1 MRSACWNAGL
11 TDGIPSDP
19 GSVGQKKTVPKRQQI
34 MQIKDSPS
42 LRQLVN
48 VLPAKQVSGDLD
60 LKIKKIEYDSRR
72 IKPGDLFVAMS
83 GFSEDGY
90 HYIHSAVERGAVAVV
105 AEKEG
110 DCRSRAKVLVPDARE
125 ALALLS
131 SRFYGYPSRKLTLVG
146 ITGTNGKTTI
156 SYLTRSIL
164 QAADNKVGL
173 IGTIAYWLNQE
184 KIASKNTT
192 PESLDL
198 QRMFY
203 HMLRQKIS
211 AAVMEVSSH
220 ALALHRVDGTEF
232 DVAVFTN
239 LNHEH
244 LDFHKTMDAYRSAK
258 GLLFKKLKGK
268 DSCAVINMDD
278 PSWRYFSQLVQTRC
292 LTYSLNDPNAD
303 FFTTNF
309 ICTAEKS
316 IIDVST
322 PSGELKLE
330 FKLIGESN
338 IYNAL
343 AGVAAGFALGVDPQ
357 TVKCGLEAVP
367 GVPGRMERIQAGQDF
382 NIWIDYAHTP
392 HAFERLLKTAR
403 RLTKGRLLLLFGC
416 GGDRDQ
422 GKRPL
427 MGKVA
432 ADLADIVFLTEDN
445 PRSED
450 PQAIVQQ
457 IMYGMED
464 KSKARVIIDR
474 KEGIREALETAKE
487 GDTLILAGKGHE
499 EYQVIGHDKVRFSD
513 RETLL
518 ELLPGPAV
526 PGVEAIEDDSRA
538 GHGCGP

>member
-1 MRSACWNAGL
+1 
-11 TDGIPSDP
+11 
-19 GSVGQKKTVPKRQQI
+19 
-34 MQIKDSPS
+34 MQIKNPAS
-42 LRQLVN
+42 LRKLVS
-48 VLPAKQVSGDLD
+48 VLPSKRVSGDLD
-60 LKIKKIEYDSRR
+60 LKIKKIEYDSRQ
-72 IKPGDLFVAMS
+72 IKPGDLFVAVS
-83 GFSEDGY
+83 GFSDDG
-90 HYIHSAVERGAVAVV
+90 HQYIHSAVKNGAVAVM
-105 AEKEG
+105 AEKDG
-110 DCRSRAKVLVPDARE
+110 DYKSRAKVLVPDARE
-125 ALALLS
+125 ALALVS
-131 SRFYGYPSRKLTLVG
+131 SRFYGHPSKKLTLVG

-164 QAADNKVGL
+164 QAAGDKVGL
-173 IGTIAYWLNQE
+173 IGTIAYWLDDQ
-184 KIASKNTT
+184 KISSNNTT

-203 HMLRQKIS
+203 DMLQQKIS

-239 LNHEH
+239 LNQEH

-258 GLLFKKLKGK
+258 GLLFHKLKEK
-268 DSCAVINMDD
+268 NSCAVINMDD
-278 PSWRYFSQLVQTRC
+278 PSWRYFAQSVQTRC
-292 LTYSLNDPNAD
+292 ITYSLNDPNAD

-343 AGVAAGFALGVDPQ
+343 ASVAAGFALGVDPQ

-367 GVPGRMERIQAGQDF
+367 GVPGRMERVQAGQDF
-382 NIWIDYAHTP
+382 SIWIDYAHTP

-403 RLTKGRLLLLFGC
+403 KLTKGRLLFLFGC

-432 ADLADIVFLTEDN
+432 AELADIVFLTEDN

-464 KSKARVIIDR
+464 KSKVQVIIDR
-474 KEGIREALETAKE
+474 KEGIRKALETAKE

-499 EYQVIGHDKVRFSD
+499 DYQVIGHDKVHFSD

-518 ELLPGPAV
+518 ELLSGPAV
-526 PGVEAIEDDSRA
+526 PGVEAMEKDARPGD
-538 GHGCGP
+538 GCRL

>member
-1 MRSACWNAGL
+1 
-11 TDGIPSDP
+11 
-19 GSVGQKKTVPKRQQI
+19 
-34 MQIKDSPS
+34 
-42 LRQLVN
+42 
-48 VLPAKQVSGDLD
+48 
-60 LKIKKIEYDSRR
+60 
-72 IKPGDLFVAMS
+72 
-83 GFSEDGY
+83 
-90 HYIHSAVERGAVAVV
+90 
-105 AEKEG
+105 
-110 DCRSRAKVLVPDARE
+110 
-125 ALALLS
+125 
-131 SRFYGYPSRKLTLVG
+131 
-146 ITGTNGKTTI
+146 
-156 SYLTRSIL
+156 
-164 QAADNKVGL
+164 
-173 IGTIAYWLNQE
+173 LNQ
-184 KIASKNTT
+184 
-192 PESLDL
+192 
-198 QRMFY
+198 
-203 HMLRQKIS
+203 
-211 AAVMEVSSH
+211 
-220 ALALHRVDGTEF
+220 
-232 DVAVFTN
+232 
-239 LNHEH
+239 EH
-244 LDFHKTMDAYRSAK
+244 LDFHKTMDAYRSTK
-258 GLLFKKLKGK
+258 GLLFQKLKEK
-268 DSCAVINMDD
+268 NSCAVINMDD
-278 PSWRYFSQLVQTRC
+278 PSWRYFAQLVQTRC

-343 AGVAAGFALGVDPQ
+343 ATVAAGFALGVDPQ

-382 NIWIDYAHTP
+382 SIWIDYAHTP

-403 RLTKGRLLLLFGC
+403 KLTKGRLLFLFGC

-432 ADLADIVFLTEDN
+432 AELADIVFLTEDN

-464 KSKARVIIDR
+464 KSRVQVAIDR
-474 KEGIREALETAKE
+474 KEGIRKALETAKE

-499 EYQVIGHDKVRFSD
+499 DYQVIGHDKVHFSD

-526 PGVEAIEDDSRA
+526 PDMEALEKDARPGNS
-538 GHGCGP
+538 CSP

>member
-1 MRSACWNAGL
+1 ME
-11 TDGIPSDP
+11 
-19 GSVGQKKTVPKRQQI
+19 
-34 MQIKDSPS
+34 IKNPPS
-42 LRQLVN
+42 LKKLLS
-48 VLPAKQVSGDLD
+48 VLPSKQASGDLD
-60 LKIKKIEYDSRR
+60 LRIKKIEYDSRL
-72 IKPGDLFVAMS
+72 IKLGDLFVAMS
-83 GFSEDGY
+83 GFSDDGH
-90 HYIHSAVERGAVAVV
+90 HYIHSAVKSGAVAVV
-105 AEKEG
+105 AERDG
-110 DCRSRAKVLVPDARE
+110 DHRSRAKVLVPDARE

-131 SRFYGYPSRKLTLVG
+131 SRFYGHPSRKLTLVG

-156 SYLTRSIL
+156 SYLVRSIL
-164 QAADNKVGL
+164 QAAGSKVGL
-173 IGTIAYWLNQE
+173 IGTIAYWMDDR
-184 KIASKNTT
+184 KTDSRNTT

-203 HMLRQKIS
+203 SMLRQKIS

-244 LDFHKTMDAYRSAK
+244 LDFHQNMDAYRNAK
-258 GLLFKKLKGK
+258 GLLFKKLKEKG
-268 DSCAVINMDD
+268 SCAVINMDD
-278 PSWRYFSQLVQTRC
+278 ASWRYFSRQVQTRC

-343 AGVAAGFALGVDPQ
+343 AGVATGFALGVDPR
-357 TVKCGLEAVP
+357 TVKSGLEAVS
-367 GVPGRMERIQAGQDF
+367 GVPGRMERVQAGQDF
-382 NIWIDYAHTP
+382 NVWIDYAHTP

-403 RLTKGRLLLLFGC
+403 KLTKGRLLFLFGC

-432 ADLADIVFLTEDN
+432 AELADVVFLTEDN

-457 IMYGMED
+457 IMHGMED
-464 KSKARVIIDR
+464 RSKVRVIIDR
-474 KEGIREALETAKE
+474 REGIKQALETARE
-487 GDTLILAGKGHE
+487 GDTLVLAGKGHE
-499 EYQVIGHDKVRFSD
+499 EYQIIGRDKVHFSD

-518 ELLPGPAV
+518 ELLPGSAV
-526 PGVEAIEDDSRA
+526 TDAEALNNEDSRA
-538 GHGCGP
+538 GDSCGL